1 MQMLIDNHEREKED
15 IEKDRKRERE
25 QLTNDAERR
34 L

>member
-1 MQMLIDNHEREKED
+1 MQMLIDNHEREKEE
-15 IEKDRKRERE
+15 IEKDRQRERE